1 MGHVRVVQVNSVYGV
16 GSTGVLTSTLHHG
29 LMRHGHDSLVLY
41 GRGPEAQVKNV
52 IRLCSNTYAKANK
65 VLGMLNGYVYGG
77 CHASTGKAIEL
88 LQAFKPDV
96 VHLQC
101 VNEHFVNVYQL
112 LSWLAKTGTPTVIT
126 LHADFMFTANCGSAM
141 GCEGWRSGCRSC
153 PDFRRAT
160 GSLLLDRTSRS
171 FDRMRQSFGK
181 FGDELSIVAVSPWL
195 AARAGSSPMLAG
207 RPVTTILNGVNCD
220 TFRPMEGAG
229 EGERPYL
236 LFVTSRFTDAPGSLK
251 GGRHVID
258 LARRLADLPLD
269 LVVAGPSEVD
279 QGRLPANVRVLG
291 RIADPCV
298 LARLYS
304 GARAT
309 ILASRQE
316 TFSMPCAESLC
327 CGTPVV
333 GFEAGGPE
341 SVALPEASTFV
352 PYGDMDALEAAVR
365 ARLDMGLPSR
375 LEVAAHAARVYS
387 NVRMVDEY
395 ERAYRSVACL

>member
-1 MGHVRVVQVNSVYGV
+1 MGHVRVVQVNSVYGT
-16 GSTGVLTSTLHHG
+16 GSTGVLTRTLHRG
-29 LMRHGHDSLVLY
+29 LVSRGHVSLVLY
-41 GRGPEAQVKNV
+41 GRGAEAHEGGVV
-52 IRLCSNTYAKANK
+52 RVCSDAYARANK
-65 VLGMLNGYVYGG
+65 AWSMLDGYAYGG
-77 CHASTGKAIEL
+77 CRASTERAERLIHD
-88 LQAFKPDV
+88 FRPDV

-101 VNEHFVNVYQL
+101 VNEHFVNAYKL
-112 LSWLAKTGTPTVIT
+112 LGWLAGEGLPTVLT

-171 FDRMRQSFGK
+171 FDRMRQSFGR
-181 FGDELSIVAVSPWL
+181 FGGELSIVAVSPWL

-220 TFRPMEGAG
+220 TFHPMEGAD

-251 GGRHVID
+251 GGWHVID

-269 LVVAGPSEVD
+269 LVVAGSSEVD

-341 SVALPEASTFV
+341 SVALSEASTFV

-395 ERAYRSVACL
+395 ERTYRSVACL